1 MDGISWGAFVPAAL
15 LVSLVPG
22 ANQVLSIQHGAKYG
36 IRSALSGL
44 IGRFSAFLVLA
55 CCAALGI
62 SSILLRSSTAFTI
75 VRWVGVAY
83 LAWLGFSTL
92 RTAGES
98 TSPDPEN
105 EHTSARPLR
114 TEALTAMTNPKALLL
129 FAVFVPQFV
138 AHPGG
143 WDLLIAGVAYIAIE
157 ASTASLYI
165 MLGRWIGKY
174 LTELRSRKRL
184 DQASGV
190 AYLGMAGWLALERHP

>member
-55 CCAALGI
+55 CCAALGM
-62 SSILLRSSTAFTI
+62 SSILLRSSTAFMI
-75 VRWVGVAY
+75 VKWVGIAY
-83 LAWLGFSTL
+83 LAWLGISTL
-92 RTAGES
+92 RTAGQS
-98 TSPDPEN
+98 ASPHLED
-105 EHTSARPLR
+105 EHTSAHPVR

-138 AHPGG
+138 ADPGG
-143 WDLLIAGVAYIAIE
+143 WNLLIAGVAYIAIE

-165 MLGRWIGKY
+165 VLGQWIGKY
-174 LTELRSRKRL
+174 LTNVRSRKGL
-184 DQASGV
+184 DQASAV
-190 AYLGMAGWLALERHP
+190 AYLGMAGWLALERNP